1 MGLDFI
7 YEGNILATGIATAY
21 LIALLYLLTQVHK
34 VHIRL
39 LDDVLD

>member
-21 LIALLYLLTQVHK
+21 LIALLYLLTQTK
-34 VHIRL
+34 KYYTRSMK
-39 LDDVLD
+39 DTFD